1 MGEGQLSRLV
11 ILKVP
16 KVGEPQPHV
25 KANRPIIIFSVDRIR
40 LWPTLRVAANAG
52 VVRRDIIEP
61 RRIDDRGAHGISDMG
76 AAWAM
81 AGLAAD
87 VPLGDAFCLDVVVD
101 RMATVAQRSGRP
113 LHI

>member
-1 MGEGQLSRLV
+1 MGEGQFSRLM

-40 LWPTLRVAANAG
+40 LWPTLRVAPNAG

-61 RRIDDRGAHGISDMG
+61 RRIDDGGAHGISDMG
-76 AAWAM
+76 ASRSM
-81 AGLAAD
+81 AGFAAD
-87 VPLGDAFCLDVVVD
+87 VPFGHALCLGVVV
-101 RMATVAQRSGRP
+101 
-113 LHI
+113 